1 MASCPSASTVT
12 TTTTSFLQWLEGD
25 VIAVVQD
32 IEAGF
37 EVAAEDIT
45 GALTWLGSHISDI
58 ASTVAA
64 VQGVETQLNAA
75 GITIPPAL
83 ANGITAINNAVSGV
97 NAALTGNAVAANAT
111 QAVQLGYQAAKT
123 LQIAAAGAAQIAA
136 GIAAT
141 TATAATAPVA
151 TAAPAAPTS

>member
-1 MASCPSASTVT
+1 MTTTVT
-12 TTTTSFLQWLEGD
+12 TPASVTSFLQWLEGD

-45 GALTWLGSHISDI
+45 GALTWLGSHINDI

-75 GITIPPAL
+75 GIQIPASL

-97 NAALTGNAVAANAT
+97 NAALTNNAIASNAP
-111 QAVQLGYQAAKT
+111 QSVQLGYQAAKT

-151 TAAPAAPTS
+151 AAAPAAP

>member
-1 MASCPSASTVT
+1 MTDTSAPAASTVVAPTAT
-12 TTTTSFLQWLEGD
+12 TNFLQWLEGD

-37 EVAAEDIT
+37 EIVAEDIT
-45 GALTWLGSHISDI
+45 GALTWLGSHINDI
-58 ASTVAA
+58 ASTVIA
-64 VQGVETQLNAA
+64 VQSVETQLNAA
-75 GITIPPAL
+75 GIQIPPAL

-97 NAALTGNAVAANAT
+97 NAALTGNAIQSNAT

-136 GIAAT
+136 GIKAT
-141 TATAATAPVA
+141 TAPATPATA
-151 TAAPAAPTS
+151 S

>member
-1 MASCPSASTVT
+1 MTDTTSATSTVT
-12 TTTTSFLQWLEGD
+12 APTATTSFLQWLEGD

-37 EVAAEDIT
+37 EVVAEDIT
-45 GALTWLGSHISDI
+45 GALTWLGSHINDI
-58 ASTVAA
+58 ASTVVA
-64 VQGVETQLNAA
+64 VQSVETQLNAA
-75 GITIPPAL
+75 GIQIPPAL

-97 NAALTGNAVAANAT
+97 NAALTGNAINANSS

-136 GIAAT
+136 SIKAT
-141 TATAATAPVA
+141 TATSSAVPAAT
-151 TAAPAAPTS
+151 S